1 MSALLRELLG
11 AVASGLGGR
20 VMRVLAAHGVFGEP
34 RVIRDRSGVAPYL
47 SRYYLRGR
55 PYMEDG
61 SSPYNASGNP
71 KVDAIFPQ
79 GIGVY
84 IHRFHQS
91 DGDRALHN
99 HPWRW
104 AISLI
109 IAGGYREERRT
120 SSPDRVG
127 DYWKENLSV
136 EVFEYRPG
144 DLNVLTSETFHRV
157 DLFEDDA
164 WSLFIV
170 GPKFSHWGF
179 WNRAT
184 SEMTPWR
191 TFLAAIRNTTE
202 ELS

>member
-1 MSALLRELLG
+1 VSGLGRDLLG
-11 AVASGLGGR
+11 AITSGLGGR
-20 VMRVLAAHGVFGEP
+20 ILRALAAHGVLGEP
-34 RVIRDRSGVAPYL
+34 RVIRDRTGVSPYL

-55 PYMEDG
+55 PYMMDG
-61 SSPYNASGNP
+61 SSPYNDSGNP

-91 DGDRALHN
+91 DGDSALHN

-109 IAGGYREERRT
+109 LAGGYREERRT
-120 SSPDRVG
+120 STSEKTGDR
-127 DYWKENLSV
+127 WWEKHSV

-144 DLNVLTSETFHRV
+144 DINVLTSETFHRV
-157 DLFEDDA
+157 DLFEDEA
-164 WSLFIV
+164 WSLFVV

-179 WNRAT
+179 WNRA
-184 SEMTPWR
+184 SQEMTPWR
-191 TFLAAIRNTTE
+191 TFLAAIRNTSE
-202 ELS
+202 DLS